1 MYQEYFGL
9 TEKPFSEPPNS
20 KFFYPSEKHREG
32 LAHLEFN
39 IKDGKGFTVLT
50 GEVGTGKTTLCQ
62 TLMNR
67 LDRENILV
75 AHIIHTN
82 LDFQEFLREVV
93 EELGIPVESR
103 QRWDLLKA
111 LNQFLIEM
119 YSRNRKVVLI
129 IDEAQNLD
137 PQVLEGI
144 RMLSNLETPKDKL
157 IQIVFIGQPGLL
169 DHILLPDMTQLKQR
183 IAGYY
188 VLGPLSCEET
198 GDYVSFRMSRVQ
210 SKPSLRFTP
219 QALQLI
225 YEWSGGIP
233 RLINILCDLSLLHAF
248 LAECWTVGQSLVQK
262 AARDL
267 KGPAEEEERASRV
280 KRLKE
285 ATDNEGTVAVPEAGL
300 IPETGLLSPI
310 RGADLRVEDRGQD
323 FVPDLLFPIEKS
335 SMRKKIALALG
346 GFLTLCGLGFY
357 FLGERI
363 GSEYWSTKA
372 DSPVYQISIP
382 IDDPAE
388 GLPPKPSPYPKK
400 LSRINPETGY

>member
-1 MYQEYFGL
+1 
-9 TEKPFSEPPNS
+9 
-20 KFFYPSEKHREG
+20 
-32 LAHLEFN
+32 
-39 IKDGKGFTVLT
+39 
-50 GEVGTGKTTLCQ
+50 
-62 TLMNR
+62 
-67 LDRENILV
+67 V

-93 EELGIPVESR
+93 EELGISVQSR
-103 QRWDLLKA
+103 QKWDLLKA

-119 YSRNRKVVLI
+119 YSQNRKVVLI

-157 IQIVFIGQPGLL
+157 IQIVFIGQPGLI
-169 DHILLPDMTQLKQR
+169 DHILRPDMIQLKQR

-188 VLGPLSCEET
+188 VLGPLSCKET
-198 GDYVSFRMSRVQ
+198 EDYVAFRMGRVQ

-225 YEWSGGIP
+225 FEWSGGIP

-248 LAECWTVGQSLVQK
+248 LADSWTVDQSLVRK
-262 AARDL
+262 AVMDL
-267 KGPAEEEERASRV
+267 KGPGEETEKPSHGIGRI
-280 KRLKE
+280 KDK
-285 ATDNEGTVAVPEAGL
+285 DNQGTLAL
-300 IPETGLLSPI
+300 PETGSLPPL
-310 RGADLRVEDRGQD
+310 RAADLSTEDRGQD

-346 GFLTLCGLGFY
+346 GFLILCGLGFY

-363 GSEYWSTKA
+363 GSEYWSTRA

-382 IDDPAE
+382 IDDLSE
-388 GLPPKPSPYPKK
+388 GLPAKPSSFSKK